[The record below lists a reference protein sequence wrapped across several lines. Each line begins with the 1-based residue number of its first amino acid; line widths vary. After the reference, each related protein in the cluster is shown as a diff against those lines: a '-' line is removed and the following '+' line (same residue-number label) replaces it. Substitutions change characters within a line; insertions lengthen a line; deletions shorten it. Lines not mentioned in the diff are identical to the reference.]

1 MEAYERL
8 KARENLKQLIYSS
21 LSDLGN
27 FAHYSEFIDEDNVFQ
42 GVMNMM
48 EMVKQLQD
56 QKSRSKRV
64 YKGLQELDTFMNSN
78 FQFWIRKPVER
89 ETAMCEGIVENDTF
103 SENLLVINEDTSEM
117 SMVSSDRV
125 EHCCK
130 PSDNHVG
137 TKAKTKRQSKAKHDP
152 TMFHYSNIRIG
163 HVIETFRLKKE
174 DGLKTHDCL
183 CKWEGIAPEKV
194 HVQNFIEDVNNIVR
208 KADALK
214 RTDIALYKSF
224 MKEFFKFPLL
234 ETLESDRVPRKGRKS
249 KCKKM
254 KEEHLEKK
262 SEDSPNKSDG
272 DTDKR
277 TRERSENE
285 TTHEENGPSEN
296 DERKGKKR
304 TKQNTNETTHD
315 ENGTSENDERK
326 GKKRTKRNTNDDSA
340 VSDVI
345 VKQKITKPK
354 HRTML
359 QKKRSK
365 QAMLELQLKMKLQY
379 QTKLK
384 HLIKRQNS
392 IIVRQ
397 RKQIRALKRRRTGA
411 PTDSVSKGVQCSL
424 ISATPKTVLV
434 RVLKT

>member
-27 FAHYSEFIDEDNVFQ
+27 FAHYSEFINEDNVFQ

-48 EMVKQLQD
+48 EMVKKLQG

-64 YKGLQELDTFMNSN
+64 YKSLQELDTFMNSN

-117 SMVSSDRV
+117 SMVSSNRV
-125 EHCCK
+125 ENYCK

-137 TKAKTKRQSKAKHDP
+137 TKAKTKRQCKAKHDP
-152 TMFHYSNIRIG
+152 AMFHYSNIRIG

-285 TTHEENGPSEN
+285 TTHEEKWTF
-296 DERKGKKR
+296 RK
-304 TKQNTNETTHD
+304 
-315 ENGTSENDERK
+315 
-326 GKKRTKRNTNDDSA
+326 
-340 VSDVI
+340 
-345 VKQKITKPK
+345 
-354 HRTML
+354 
-359 QKKRSK
+359 
-365 QAMLELQLKMKLQY
+365 
-379 QTKLK
+379 
-384 HLIKRQNS
+384 
-392 IIVRQ
+392 
-397 RKQIRALKRRRTGA
+397 
-411 PTDSVSKGVQCSL
+411 
-424 ISATPKTVLV
+424 
-434 RVLKT
+434 

>member
-1 MEAYERL
+1 MKQSLIKTQIKNKYVMEAYERL
-8 KARENLKQLIYSS
+8 KPWGNLKQLIYSS

-27 FAHYSEFIDEDNVFQ
+27 FAHYSAFIDEDNVFQ

-48 EMVKQLQD
+48 EIVKKLQD
-56 QKSRSKRV
+56 QKSRSKKV
-64 YKGLQELDTFMNSN
+64 GDIQVLDKFMNSN
-78 FQFWIRKPVER
+78 FQFWIREPVER
-89 ETAMCEGIVENDTF
+89 DCAMYEDNVENDTF
-103 SENLLVINEDTSEM
+103 SDNLLVINEDISEM
-117 SMVSSDRV
+117 SVVPPSRV
-125 EHCCK
+125 ESCK

-137 TKAKTKRQSKAKHDP
+137 TKAKTKRQSKAESNGRQNDP
-152 TMFHYSNIRIG
+152 TVFHYSNIRIG
-163 HVIETFRLKKE
+163 YVIETFRLKKE

-194 HVQNFIEDVNNIVR
+194 HVQNFIEAVNNIVR

-224 MKEFFKFPLL
+224 MREFFKFPLL
-234 ETLESDRVPRKGRKS
+234 ETLESEKVPWKGKKS
-249 KCKKM
+249 KCKKV
-254 KEEHLEKK
+254 KEERLEKK
-262 SEDSPNKSDG
+262 SEDSPNKSDR
-272 DTDKR
+272 DTGKR
-277 TRERSENE
+277 TREMSENE
-285 TTHEENGPSEN
+285 TTHEENETSEN
-296 DERKGKKR
+296 DEQRGKKR
-304 TKQNTNETTHD
+304 TKQNTC
-315 ENGTSENDERK
+315 
-326 GKKRTKRNTNDDSA
+326 TNDVSA
-340 VSDVI
+340 VSGVM
-345 VKQKITKPK
+345 VKQTITNNPK

-384 HLIKRQNS
+384 QLIKRQNS

-411 PTDSVSKGVQCSL
+411 LADNETKGVQCSL

>member
-48 EMVKQLQD
+48 EMVKKLQG

-64 YKGLQELDTFMNSN
+64 YKSLQELDTFMNSN

-125 EHCCK
+125 ENCCK
-130 PSDNHVG
+130 PRDNHVG
-137 TKAKTKRQSKAKHDP
+137 TKAKTKRQCKARHDP

-163 HVIETFRLKKE
+163 HVIETFRLKKD

-262 SEDSPNKSDG
+262 PEDSPNKSDG

-304 TKQNTNETTHD
+304 TRQ
-315 ENGTSENDERK
+315 
-326 GKKRTKRNTNDDSA
+326 NTNDDSA

-345 VKQKITKPK
+345 VKQTITKPK

-411 PTDSVSKGVQCSL
+411 PIDSVSKGIQCSL

>member
-1 MEAYERL
+1 MKDSLIKTRIKNKYVMEAYERL
-8 KARENLKQLIYSS
+8 KYLGNLKQLIYSS

-27 FAHYSEFIDEDNVFQ
+27 FAHYSTFIDQDNIFQ
-42 GVMNMM
+42 GVIDMM
-48 EMVKQLQD
+48 EMFNKLQD
-56 QKSRSKRV
+56 QRSRSRRV
-64 YKGLQELDTFMNSN
+64 GDVQVLDKFMNSN
-78 FQFWIRKPVER
+78 FQFWIREPVER
-89 ETAMCEGIVENDTF
+89 DCAMYEDIVENDTF
-103 SENLLVINEDTSEM
+103 SDNFLVINEDISET
-117 SMVSSDRV
+117 SMVPSNRV
-125 EHCCK
+125 ENCCK

-137 TKAKTKRQSKAKHDP
+137 TKAKTKRQSKAESIGSEKDP
-152 TMFHYSNIRIG
+152 SMFYTSSIRIG
-163 HVIETFRLKKE
+163 YVIETFQLKKE

-194 HVQNFIEDVNNIVR
+194 HVQNFIEAVNNVVR

-224 MKEFFKFPLL
+224 MRDFFKFPLL
-234 ETLESDRVPRKGRKS
+234 EPIESERVPRRGRKS
-249 KCKKM
+249 KCKKV
-254 KEEHLEKK
+254 KEERLEEN
-262 SEDSPNKSDG
+262 SEDSPDQSDR
-272 DTDKR
+272 DTGKR
-277 TRERSENE
+277 TREWSEDE
-285 TTHEENGPSEN
+285 TTHEENGTSEN

-304 TKQNTNETTHD
+304 TKQNTND
-315 ENGTSENDERK
+315 V
-326 GKKRTKRNTNDDSA
+326 SA
-340 VSDVI
+340 VSGVMME
-345 VKQKITKPK
+345 QTSTTPK

-384 HLIKRQNS
+384 QLIKRQNS

-397 RKQIRALKRRRTGA
+397 RKQMRALKRRRTGA
-411 PTDSVSKGVQCSL
+411 PTDNETKGVQCSL